1 MALCRPVPS
10 EDTQWNP
17 SQCFLWIFLSQ
28 SPDILYPTNARCHLG
43 KSIIY
48 DTVTNASWAVDV
60 RTHVIVAIIEKLLS
74 EPWPPSEEIGR
85 EVPEPV
91 AEDDCIV
98 SRVFCGH
105 LASTIHSYDYPAGM
119 L

>member
-1 MALCRPVPS
+1 MSSCALGGYALESKSVFLRIFCRS
-10 EDTQWNP
+10 
-17 SQCFLWIFLSQ
+17 FLIHCT
-28 SPDILYPTNARCHLG
+28 PTNVRCHLG

-60 RTHVIVAIIEKLLS
+60 RTHVIVAVIEKLLS
-74 EPWPPSEEIGR
+74 EPWPPSQEIGR

-98 SRVFCGH
+98 SRVLSHQYYSF
-105 LASTIHSYDYPAGM
+105 L
-119 L
+119 